1 VDQPLVG
8 LTPRIAPT
16 RQQLDVPRSSRLDEN
31 VGTMHADLWHR
42 GPVDR
47 ADLVSTYLAALDLA
61 ADSPTPGLLDEL
73 VRRHVATF
81 AFSSVGPRLGDDLP
95 LEPEALLDRILVRR
109 RGGYCFEHNG
119 LLFEVLDEI
128 GYRPR
133 LVLARVLLSGNP
145 HPALTH
151 RVNLVE
157 LDGAQLVVDVGFGA
171 PGPHLAVPLGG
182 AVVGSSWRRFRVVET
197 RPGAW
202 CMQTLAGDDWLALY
216 RFELHEYGTS
226 DVELGHFWSH
236 RSPQAS
242 FPHVLVAS
250 RILDDEVR
258 SLRDRD
264 YRVLRPAGE
273 EQRTVADDDLRRLL
287 HDELDVHVTPAESTR
302 LLPPP

>member
-1 VDQPLVG
+1 
-8 LTPRIAPT
+8 
-16 RQQLDVPRSSRLDEN
+16 
-31 VGTMHADLWHR
+31 
-42 GPVDR
+42 VDR

-61 ADSPTPGLLDEL
+61 PADPTPALLDEL

-81 AFSSVGPRLGDDLP
+81 AFSSVGPRLGDELP
-95 LEPEALLDRILVRR
+95 LEPEALLDRIVVRR

-119 LLFEVLDEI
+119 LLVEVLDEL

-157 LDGAQLVVDVGFGA
+157 LDGEPHVVDVGFGA

-182 AVVGSSWRRFRVVET
+182 RVVGSSWRRFRVVEL
-197 RPGAW
+197 RPGVW
-202 CMQTLAGDDWLALY
+202 CMQGQDGDGWLALY
-216 RFELHEYGTS
+216 RFELHEYGAS

-236 RSPQAS
+236 RSPKAS
-242 FPHVLVAS
+242 FTSVLVAS

-264 YRVLRPAGE
+264 YWVIRPDAT
-273 EQRTVADDDLRRLL
+273 EQRTVDDADLQRLL
-287 HDELDVHVTPAESTR
+287 HDELDVHVTPAETTR